1 MFNLLYYK
9 YFHLCK
15 YTTKMKITTCTFI
28 ALLCILLCNTSASIA
43 QERAENTV
51 SVKGRVIDDDS
62 GKPLE
67 YASITINST
76 NISTVSNKEGFFT
89 LRIPISA
96 RNYQLKVQYLGYI
109 NLTTPVITLID
120 KEDNILRM
128 KAGSIH
134 LSEIEVVS
142 GDGTKLVREALS
154 LVNKNYENDP
164 NMMVAFYRESIKK
177 GSNYI
182 SLVEAVLDVYKESYK
197 SYRDDQARIYIGRKA
212 TDINPK
218 DTIFMKFQG
227 GISDALLLDLA
238 KHPEFVFGENAD
250 EYIFTIEN
258 IITMDN
264 RPHYVIKFQPFP
276 GIQDILFRGT
286 IYLDVES
293 LAFKRVEFNMNVEDQ
308 KDAANI
314 FIRRKPSSMRVTAE
328 SASYIVE
335 YVENDGKWYFNY
347 SSTAV
352 KFRVRWKQRFFGL
365 FASTYTIFSEI
376 AVTDRY
382 EEPVQRF
389 ARKERIHSSDVIAEK
404 VEHFINPEFWGDYTV
419 IEPDKEISNAIKKL
433 SDKLQRRD

>member
-1 MFNLLYYK
+1 
-9 YFHLCK
+9 
-15 YTTKMKITTCTFI
+15 MKITTYTFI
-28 ALLCILLCNTSASIA
+28 ALLCILLCNTSTSVA

-51 SVKGRVIDDDS
+51 SIKGRVIDDDS

-67 YASITINST
+67 YASININNT

-142 GDGTKLVREALS
+142 GDGTRLVREALS
-154 LVNKNYENDP
+154 LINKNYENDP

-212 TDINPK
+212 TDINPN

-227 GISDALLLDLA
+227 GISDALLLDIA

-250 EYIFTIEN
+250 EYVFNIEN

-264 RPHYVIKFQPFP
+264 RPHYVINFQPFP

-286 IYLDVES
+286 IYLDAES
-293 LAFKRVEFNMNVEDQ
+293 LAFKRVEFNMNVEGQ

-382 EEPVQRF
+382 EESVQRF
-389 ARKERIHSSDVIAEK
+389 ARKERIRSSDVIAEK

-419 IEPDKEISNAIKKL
+419 IEPDKEITNAIKKL

>member
-15 YTTKMKITTCTFI
+15 YTTKMKITTYTFI
-28 ALLCILLCNTSASIA
+28 ALLCILLCNTSTSVA

-51 SVKGRVIDDDS
+51 SIKGRVIDDDS

-67 YASITINST
+67 YASININNT

-142 GDGTKLVREALS
+142 GDGTRLVREALS
-154 LVNKNYENDP
+154 LINKNYENDP

-212 TDINPK
+212 TDINPN

-227 GISDALLLDLA
+227 GISDALLLDIA

-250 EYIFTIEN
+250 EYLFNIEN

-264 RPHYVIKFQPFP
+264 RPHYIIKFQPFA

-286 IYLDVES
+286 IYLDAES
-293 LAFKRVEFNMNVEDQ
+293 LAFKRIEFNMNVEGQ

-382 EEPVQRF
+382 EESVQRF
-389 ARKERIHSSDVIAEK
+389 ARKERIRSSDVIAEK

-419 IEPDKEISNAIKKL
+419 IEPDKEITNAIKKL